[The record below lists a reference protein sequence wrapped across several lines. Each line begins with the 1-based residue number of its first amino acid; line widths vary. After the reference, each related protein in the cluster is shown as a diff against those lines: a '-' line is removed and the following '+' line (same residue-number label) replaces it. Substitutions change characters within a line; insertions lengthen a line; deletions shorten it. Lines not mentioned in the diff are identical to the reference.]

1 MGDTVNHERLG
12 QPLLLNA
19 DVDEKNSRRRTL
31 TVVWWSRSRRG
42 GHLHTFCSMKS
53 VDTEAA
59 PGQDC
64 GLKVQ
69 QDGDP

>member
-31 TVVWWSRSRRG
+31 TVVWWSP
-42 GHLHTFCSMKS
+42 
-53 VDTEAA
+53 VAA
-59 PGQDC
+59 GRPS
-64 GLKVQ
+64 
-69 QDGDP
+69 P